1 MFDLY
6 AVAGIGSGAETLF
19 LSETN
24 IDQSNGVFVDFSD
37 GVQGELQSAWVT
49 SFGGNGGS
57 VGFSINNFEKIEL
70 TDFADYVLVT
80 EDVGDGVGQ
89 FKNSAYLFFYKSI
102 RNVN

>member
-1 MFDLY
+1 MQSQVLEW
-6 AVAGIGSGAETLF
+6 GRNIISKR
-19 LSETN
+19 TN

-70 TDFADYVLVT
+70 TDFADYVVVT
-80 EDVGDGVGQ
+80 EDVGKGVAETEG
-89 FKNSAYLFFYKSI
+89 AYYFLQI
-102 RNVN
+102 NQEC